1 MKRMNPFNNSKKL
14 KVEFPCRKKSL
25 KKARLRVE
33 DFAIANGFEPEA
45 SDIALATQEAL
56 KNVIQ
61 HACPIDNR
69 MRLEGTAEDNYLTII
84 VSDTG
89 KGFEQ
94 CALDAGPSSPLSV
107 HGRGL
112 QLIKGV
118 MDEMDIDTCKDGT
131 AIRMIKRKHGV

>member
-1 MKRMNPFNNSKKL
+1 MNPFNNNKKL
-14 KVEFPCRKKSL
+14 RVEFPCRKKSL
-25 KKARLRVE
+25 KKARMRVE
-33 DFAIANGFEPEA
+33 DFAVTNGFEQEA
-45 SDIALATQEAL
+45 ADIALATQEAL

-69 MRLEGTAEDNYLTII
+69 MRLEGEAEDDSLTII
-84 VSDTG
+84 ISDTG

-118 MDEMDIDTCKDGT
+118 MDEMDINTCKDGT
-131 AIRMIKRKHGV
+131 AIRMVKHKYGV